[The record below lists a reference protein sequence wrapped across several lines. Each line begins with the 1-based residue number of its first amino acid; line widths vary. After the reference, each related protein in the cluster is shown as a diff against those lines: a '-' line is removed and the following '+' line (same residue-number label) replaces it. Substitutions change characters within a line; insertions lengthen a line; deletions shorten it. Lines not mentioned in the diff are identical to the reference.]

1 MTSTKEESSLSHKEQ
16 KEDNSSKIDKL
27 LSYLTKKAQQT
38 IEVYI
43 LNYFKK
49 NDYNSIKKKEIISTL
64 INEYN
69 ISSEKFIDSNQICF
83 NSKNTFIEA
92 VNNSLKKDL
101 FNCFN
106 QNKMKYIE
114 INQEKA
120 FEYLTSLKN
129 NKANRTKNNKRNDK
143 NDKRWSH
150 NLFLN
155 KKTKRNKS
163 DAQKNH
169 KRKSNNKRSKK
180 EMKEPEQSKLNNIR
194 KIENKKDS
202 PKKDNEEITSEKIY
216 NNIFFHQSHFSKLTF
231 NDKILANNSNPS
243 SHNSYF
249 FNVNNFENYEPPA
262 IPKEPKDDEELLYI
276 SKDEEDAFKIISK
289 EIKPLG
295 KKLSEINSFI
305 NNKQKKVELISDLLV
320 EMSQNTEK
328 YKTTKIDYNDKVNEI
343 KACFK
348 GIDDNTKI
356 LKNSGNVSDMPFKDV
371 IFNSHMKFIQNILKK
386 TENLVENK
394 DNITN
399 KLNNYDIAFSSAKIL
414 VENYLKE
421 IIEYDCENG
430 NENDIYESLKNY
442 LKQNFEEAFKKL
454 NLDNTN
460 DCSSKGENYHDMKN
474 IYEKNIQIKSEFD
487 NYVEKVKSFEE

>member
-1 MTSTKEESSLSHKEQ
+1 MTSTKEESSLSQKEQ
-16 KEDNSSKIDKL
+16 KDKILSDLSKK
-27 LSYLTKKAQQT
+27 TQQT
-38 IEVYI
+38 IELYI
-43 LNYFKK
+43 LNYFRK
-49 NDYNSIKKKEIISTL
+49 NDYNSIKKKDIVSSL

-69 ISSEKFIDSNQICF
+69 LNSEKFIDSNNSCF

-92 VNNSLKKDL
+92 IKSSLKKDL

-114 INQEKA
+114 INQEKV

-129 NKANRTKNNKRNDK
+129 NKTNGMKNNKRSDK
-143 NDKRWSH
+143 NDKSLSH

-155 KKTKRNKS
+155 KKTKRKKS
-163 DAQKNH
+163 DDERSH
-169 KRKSNNKRSKK
+169 RRKSSNKRSKK
-180 EMKEPEQSKLNNIR
+180 ERKEQNKSNNIR

-216 NNIFFHQSHFSKLTF
+216 NNFSFHQSHFSKLTF
-231 NDKILANNSNPS
+231 NDKIIANNSNPS
-243 SHNSYF
+243 SLNSYF
-249 FNVNNFENYEPPA
+249 FNVNNFENYEPPV
-262 IPKEPKDDEELLYI
+262 IPKESKDDEELLYI

-305 NNKQKKVELISDLLV
+305 NSKQKKVELISDLLL
-320 EMSQNTEK
+320 EMSQNSEK
-328 YKTTKIDYNDKVNEI
+328 YKMTKIDYNDKVNEI

-356 LKNSGNVSDMPFKDV
+356 LKNSSNVSDMPFKDV
-371 IFNSHMKFIQNILKK
+371 VYNSHMKFIQNVLKK

-430 NENDIYESLKNY
+430 NDNDIYENLKNY

-454 NLDNTN
+454 NLDNSN
-460 DCSSKGENYHDMKN
+460 DCSSKGENYHDMQN